1 MPTPALHGIAA
12 GRFRCKVNLNTIR
25 EVKQPRSAEEIV
37 KWRDGYA
44 WLAGGTWLFST
55 PQIATDTLID
65 LRSLRWPAL
74 AASNT
79 GLDIAATCTIAEL
92 YGFKPPVEWT
102 AAPLFQLCAR
112 AFLASFKIWNA
123 ATVGGNICMSL
134 PAGPMVTLATALEA
148 RYTLLP
154 RDGRQ
159 REVAA
164 IDFVTGNHAN
174 VLQPGELLRN
184 IHLPARALRKRF
196 ASHRSS
202 LTHLGR
208 SAVFLIGTRS
218 ADEDDL
224 LLTITAAT
232 PRPVQISFD
241 HTPSAAE
248 LRHAIDEAVP
258 ADGYFDDVHGS
269 PAYRRRLTY
278 YYAEQIRAEL
288 EKPGGTA

>member
-1 MPTPALHGIAA
+1 M
-12 GRFRCKVNLNTIR
+12 NLNTVR
-25 EVKQPRSAEEIV
+25 EVKQPRSADEIT

-74 AASNT
+74 QASNT

-92 YGFKPPVEWT
+92 YNFQAPAEWT
-102 AAPLFQLCAR
+102 AAPLFRLCAR

-154 RDGRQ
+154 RDAAP

-174 VLQPGELLRN
+174 VLKPGELLRN
-184 IHLPARALRKRF
+184 IHLPARALHKRF

-218 ADEDDL
+218 ADPDDL

-232 PRPVQISFD
+232 PRPMQISFD
-241 HTPSAAE
+241 RVPAAAE
-248 LRHAIDEAVP
+248 LRHAIDEKIP

-278 YYAEQIRAEL
+278 YYAEQIRTEL
-288 EKPGGTA
+288 AAPGAAR

>member
-1 MPTPALHGIAA
+1 MCL
-12 GRFRCKVNLNTIR
+12 
-25 EVKQPRSAEEIV
+25 S
-37 KWRDGYA
+37 
-44 WLAGGTWLFST
+44 
-55 PQIATDTLID
+55 
-65 LRSLRWPAL
+65 
-74 AASNT
+74 
-79 GLDIAATCTIAEL
+79 
-92 YGFKPPVEWT
+92 
-102 AAPLFQLCAR
+102 
-112 AFLASFKIWNA
+112 LASCC
-123 ATVGGNICMSL
+123 ATSI
-134 PAGPMVTLATALEA
+134 
-148 RYTLLP
+148 
-154 RDGRQ
+154 
-159 REVAA
+159 
-164 IDFVTGNHAN
+164 
-174 VLQPGELLRN
+174 
-184 IHLPARALRKRF
+184 RKRF

-241 HTPSAAE
+241 HAPSAAE

-258 ADGYFDDVHGS
+258 VGCYFDDVHGS

>member
-1 MPTPALHGIAA
+1 MVFEEALGRVPTPLHGIAA
-12 GRFRCKVNLNTIR
+12 GWFAAKVNLNTIR
-25 EVKQPRSAEEIV
+25 EVKRPRSAEEIV
-37 KWRDGYA
+37 KWSSGYA

-74 AASNT
+74 AASNN

-92 YGFKPPVEWT
+92 YNFKPPAEWT

-154 RDGRQ
+154 RDGRR

-174 VLQPGELLRN
+174 VLAPGELLSN

-202 LTHLGR
+202 LPARRWRRPRLR
-208 SAVFLIGTRS
+208 SLRC
-218 ADEDDL
+218 
-224 LLTITAAT
+224 AAT
-232 PRPVQISFD
+232 DKICRGAPGMPRQRLQASHSVSTSDRVARSQRSIRNS
-241 HTPSAAE
+241 TECRAAVST
-248 LRHAIDEAVP
+248 LQFGQR
-258 ADGYFDDVHGS
+258 F
-269 PAYRRRLTY
+269 RTML
-278 YYAEQIRAEL
+278 
-288 EKPGGTA
+288 

>member
-1 MPTPALHGIAA
+1 
-12 GRFRCKVNLNTIR
+12 VNLNTIR
-25 EVKQPRSAEEIV
+25 EVRQPRSAEEIV
-37 KWRDGYA
+37 KWSPGYA

-55 PQIATDTLID
+55 PQTATDTLID
-65 LRSLRWPAL
+65 LRSLGWPSL
-74 AASNT
+74 T
-79 GLDIAATCTIAEL
+79 VTPRGLDIAATCTVAEL
-92 YGFKPPVEWT
+92 YHFQPPPEWS
-102 AAPLFQLCAR
+102 AAPLFQICAR

-154 RDGRQ
+154 RDGAPRK
-159 REVAA
+159 VAA

-174 VLQPGELLRN
+174 VLKPGELLRN
-184 IHLPARALRKRF
+184 IHLPSRALHKRF

-241 HTPSAAE
+241 HAPSAAE
-248 LRHAIDEAVP
+248 LRHAIDEVIP
-258 ADGYFDDVHGS
+258 AEGYFDDVHGS

-288 EKPGGTA
+288 ANPGATA

>member
-1 MPTPALHGIAA
+1 
-12 GRFRCKVNLNTIR
+12 
-25 EVKQPRSAEEIV
+25 
-37 KWRDGYA
+37 
-44 WLAGGTWLFST
+44 
-55 PQIATDTLID
+55 
-65 LRSLRWPAL
+65 
-74 AASNT
+74 
-79 GLDIAATCTIAEL
+79 
-92 YGFKPPVEWT
+92 
-102 AAPLFQLCAR
+102 
-112 AFLASFKIWNA
+112 
-123 ATVGGNICMSL
+123 
-134 PAGPMVTLATALEA
+134 MVTLATALEA

-154 RDGRQ
+154 RDRAQ

-248 LRHAIDEAVP
+248 LHEKKSVAFSDNIYVDIHGELGSVEEGFRE
-258 ADGYFDDVHGS
+258 ADGIHEM
-269 PAYRRRLTY
+269 TY
-278 YYAEQIRAEL
+278 STSRGAARAS
-288 EKPGGTA
+288 

>member
-1 MPTPALHGIAA
+1 MQPAGLPQN
-12 GRFRCKVNLNTIR
+12 VNLNTIK
-25 EVKQPRSAEEIV
+25 EVMQPRSADEIV
-37 KWRDGYA
+37 KWQDSYA

-65 LRSLRWPAL
+65 LRSLKWPSL
-74 AASNT
+74 EVSET

-92 YGFKPPVEWT
+92 YHFEAPADWI
-102 AAPLFQLCAR
+102 ANPLFQLCSR

-134 PAGPMVTLATALEA
+134 PAGPMVTLSTALEA

-184 IHLPARALRKRF
+184 IHIPARALHKRF

-218 ADEDDL
+218 VDDSDL

-232 PRPVQISFD
+232 PRPVQIKFD
-241 HTPSAAE
+241 RPPSAAE

-288 EKPGGTA
+288 ESQGAAA

>member
-1 MPTPALHGIAA
+1 MPTPSLHGIAA

-25 EVKQPRSAEEIV
+25 EVKQPRSADEVV

-44 WLAGGTWLFST
+44 WLAGGTRLFST

-65 LRSLRWPAL
+65 LRSLRWPSL

-92 YGFKPPVEWT
+92 YGFKPPAEWT

-134 PAGPMVTLATALEA
+134 PAGPMVTHATALEA

-159 REVAA
+159 REVGG
-164 IDFVTGNHAN
+164 D
-174 VLQPGELLRN
+174 R
-184 IHLPARALRKRF
+184 
-196 ASHRSS
+196 
-202 LTHLGR
+202 
-208 SAVFLIGTRS
+208 
-218 ADEDDL
+218 
-224 LLTITAAT
+224 
-232 PRPVQISFD
+232 
-241 HTPSAAE
+241 
-248 LRHAIDEAVP
+248 LRHRQPRQCA
-258 ADGYFDDVHGS
+258 
-269 PAYRRRLTY
+269 
-278 YYAEQIRAEL
+278 
-288 EKPGGTA
+288 

>member
-1 MPTPALHGIAA
+1 M
-12 GRFRCKVNLNTIR
+12 NLNTVTEIKCPASTDEIPGWR
-25 EVKQPRSAEEIV
+25 E
-37 KWRDGYA
+37 GYA

-55 PQIATDTLID
+55 PQVATDTLID
-65 LRSLRWPAL
+65 LQALHWPAL
-74 AASNT
+74 ESSAA

-92 YGFKPPVEWT
+92 DRFEAPPEWT
-102 AAPLFQLCAR
+102 AAPLIPMCCNS
-112 AFLASFKIWNA
+112 FLASFKIWNA

-134 PAGPMVTLATALEA
+134 PAGPMITLTTALEGI
-148 RYTLLP
+148 YSLWP
-154 RDGRQ
+154 RDSKP

-174 VLQPGELLRN
+174 ALQPGELLRN
-184 IHLPARALRKRF
+184 IHIPAKGLAKRF

-218 ADEDDL
+218 VDADDL
-224 LLTITAAT
+224 LLTVTAAT
-232 PRPVQISFD
+232 PRPVQLRFD
-241 HTPSAAE
+241 RAPSADE
-248 LRHAIDEAVP
+248 LRHAIGATIPD
-258 ADGYFDDVHGS
+258 DGYFDDVHGS

-288 EKPGGTA
+288 ARQGAPR

>member
-1 MPTPALHGIAA
+1 
-12 GRFRCKVNLNTIR
+12 VNLNTIT
-25 EVKQPRSAEEIV
+25 EVRQPASADEIV

-44 WLAGGTWLFST
+44 WLAGGTWLFSA

-65 LRSLRWPAL
+65 LRSLHWPPL
-74 AASNT
+74 QASDA
-79 GLDIAATCTIAEL
+79 GLDLAATCTIAEL
-92 YGFKPPVEWT
+92 YRFQPPAEWT

-134 PAGPMVTLATALEA
+134 PAGPMITLATALEGS
-148 RYTLLP
+148 YTLLP
-154 RDGRQ
+154 RDAAPRQ
-159 REVAA
+159 VAA

-174 VLQPGELLRN
+174 VLQSGELLRS
-184 IHLPARALRKRF
+184 IHLPASALRKRF

-208 SAVFLIGTRS
+208 SAVFLIGTRN
-218 ADEDDL
+218 ADSDDL

-232 PRPVQISFD
+232 PRPVQVRFD
-241 HTPSAAE
+241 RAPSAAE
-248 LRHAIDEAVP
+248 LRHAIDAQIP

-288 EKPGGTA
+288 ATPGAAG